1 MIPSTWNSVAIMVT
15 HSTCSELVMPFY
27 YASPN
32 SKAWLPTEPTATTT
46 TYNIGWGRGGPE
58 KGLGYV
64 LDRENLQLLWQ
75 AGLQKEH
82 LSGGSG
88 GVLVSIHT

>member
-1 MIPSTWNSVAIMVT
+1 MHPQIPKLGCPLNQLHM
-15 HSTCSELVMPFY
+15 
-27 YASPN
+27 
-32 SKAWLPTEPTATTT
+32 LPQN
-46 TYNIGWGRGGPE
+46 TYNIGWGRGGLE

-64 LDRENLQLLWQ
+64 LDRENPQPVWQ

-82 LSGGSG
+82 LSGCSG